1 MKHTAQINGR
11 PVSIELTGAAEKALG
26 ERRQPLLAEME
37 LYFSCLIRKQVRFRD
52 PADEADTVSA
62 TDQLQIRFRPV
73 MTASCKVG
81 DYEGD
86 SPPLT
91 DFPITRPDSYIPKWL
106 RIDYKHGQWVGDF
119 GYIPN

>member
-26 ERRQPLLAEME
+26 ERQQPLLAEME

-52 PADEADTVSA
+52 LADEADTVSA
-62 TDQLQIRFRPV
+62 ADQLQIRFRPV
-73 MTASCKVG
+73 MTAKCKVG
-81 DYEGD
+81 EYEGD
-86 SPPLT
+86 EPPLT

-106 RIDYKHGQWVGDF
+106 RIDFKHGQWVGDF